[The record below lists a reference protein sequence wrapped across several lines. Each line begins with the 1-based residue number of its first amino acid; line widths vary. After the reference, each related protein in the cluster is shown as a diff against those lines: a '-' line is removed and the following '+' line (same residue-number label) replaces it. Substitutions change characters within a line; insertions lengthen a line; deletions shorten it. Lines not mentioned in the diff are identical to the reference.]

1 VSNEEIKK
9 YLTSKGVD
17 EILAELSEESKTF
30 SELDANIGIS
40 PATLSKRLD
49 KGVVL
54 GMLNEQIVR
63 QKQLNGDIT
72 KKKVYE
78 IDRDYS
84 SWEEDISES
93 DLLKS
98 IRKRRTLAEKIENEY
113 SDLIENEFLND

>member
-1 VSNEEIKK
+1 MSNEEIKK